1 MLRDYSVLFNFLLTF
16 KDTRTRTHTLH
27 LHSMPVCLNVHVY
40 IFKHIPFCSSFTL
53 RYHYSHTFVLINYG
67 RLPPYLK
74 CLVLSLLGRATPEK
88 RPGWSMTSHIYLN
101 WSMGERK
108 GSWPWSWSTVPVHI
122 PVPFLSVGSAACGPA
137 RSPFI
142 ALLDGERRGCDVRVC
157 ATIMWLCL

>member
-27 LHSMPVCLNVHVY
+27 LHSMPLCLNVHVY

-67 RLPPYLK
+67 RLPSYLK

-88 RPGWSMTSHIYLN
+88 KARVKHDFAYLPELIYGRKKGELTVVMVYGPSPHTSSFLICGQCSVWSGPVSFHRAPG
-101 WSMGERK
+101 
-108 GSWPWSWSTVPVHI
+108 
-122 PVPFLSVGSAACGPA
+122 
-137 RSPFI
+137 
-142 ALLDGERRGCDVRVC
+142 RGT
-157 ATIMWLCL
+157 AGM